1 MKSFG
6 FVLRLQSVV
15 MLFGSKVKTVDFL
28 GVLFEFVPEWRMP
41 PLRAVMSKMSVRP
54 EVC

>member
-1 MKSFG
+1 M
-6 FVLRLQSVV
+6 LRLQSVV

-41 PLRAVMSKMSVRP
+41 PLWAVMSKMSVRP